1 MTNVIEEQG
10 NMALSNAQEERILVS
25 IRIRPLNKR
34 EKARHDTRTTAMWNH
49 DHSQWI
55 PMPLG
60 IWEEVEYKAAS
71 IFAYRQTSSG
81 KTHTMSGIT
90 EYVERDIYE
99 YIEKHKDIEFVNF
112 VDLVGS
118 ECASQAMTAGIRL
131 REGSHINHSLLSL
144 ETLIRK
150 LSIPLR
156 SYNVGYCMVC
166 EANLKILEGVTD
178 IDLVVNLKLQEEA
191 LLAKCLGRRICNQCG
206 GNFNI
211 ASISIKG
218 ENGRPGMVMAPLL
231 PPAHCMSKLIT
242 RSDDTKAVVKERLR
256 IYNEKCL
263 TLSTSVVSQPPS

>member
-1 MTNVIEEQG
+1 MVKTRDTAASMTNVIEEQG

-55 PMPLG
+55 PMPL
-60 IWEEVEYKAAS
+60 VRNKYQNA
-71 IFAYRQTSSG
+71 RQTSSG

-99 YIEKHKDIEFVNF
+99 YIEKNF

-150 LSIPLR
+150 LR
-156 SYNVGYCMVC
+156 
-166 EANLKILEGVTD
+166 
-178 IDLVVNLKLQEEA
+178 
-191 LLAKCLGRRICNQCG
+191 
-206 GNFNI
+206 
-211 ASISIKG
+211 
-218 ENGRPGMVMAPLL
+218 
-231 PPAHCMSKLIT
+231 
-242 RSDDTKAVVKERLR
+242 
-256 IYNEKCL
+256 
-263 TLSTSVVSQPPS
+263 